1 MFLKLR
7 MLIKKIQCIKVVY
20 FQFLMCDE
28 CCQKVGLTV
37 KLPVVLR
44 KTKIRLKENQAVSNI
59 SSN

>member
-7 MLIKKIQCIKVVY
+7 MLIKEICIKVVY

-37 KLPVVLR
+37 NLVV
-44 KTKIRLKENQAVSNI
+44 V
-59 SSN
+59 